1 MVAVMVQMSK
11 AGWWML
17 ALWSSFVWLGLTRAE
32 PGPTQSTNAFSPS
45 SPITVH
51 ADGSITRVVSGGDA
65 SSAGR
70 PRTIR
75 YQFGLPA
82 KPPVQRWLEQG
93 SLPIC
98 HSRWEQ
104 DGIRYTQS
112 VLLTRLADGALE
124 PGGMPAADSVLLVQL
139 VGENTASEYT
149 EAKAALGITRG
160 EQILR
165 LELNE
170 NLVQEVGA
178 GGKTFLGAIEIPA
191 GGVAAAEGWQLRFHG
206 SMPPGTSGAM
216 TFKYPLT
223 ELSGE
228 KALDPLRF
236 MDFTEELRR
245 VRQYWQTRI
254 KDGGHSIFPVVFSP
268 AEP

>member
-1 MVAVMVQMSK
+1 MVQISK

-17 ALWSSFVWLGLTRAE
+17 ALWTSCVWLGLTRAE
-32 PGPTQSTNAFSPS
+32 PGPTTNTKAVSPS

-51 ADGSITRVVSGGDA
+51 ADGSITRVVSGGNA
-65 SSAGR
+65 PSAER

-75 YQFGLPA
+75 YQFGLPT
-82 KPPVQRWLEQG
+82 KPPLQRWLEQD

-124 PGGMPAADSVLLVQL
+124 PGGMAAADSVLLVQL

-149 EAKAALGITRG
+149 EAKAALGIMRG

-170 NLVQEVGA
+170 NLIQEVGA
-178 GGKTFLGAIEIPA
+178 DGKTFLGAIEIPA
-191 GGVAAAEGWQLRFHG
+191 SGVAAAEGVQLRFQG

-216 TFKYPLT
+216 SFKYPLT

-228 KALDPLRF
+228 KALDQLRF
-236 MDFTEELRR
+236 LDFTEELRR
-245 VRQYWQTRI
+245 VRKHWQTRI
-254 KDGGHSIFPVVFSP
+254 KAGGHLVFPVVFST

>member
-1 MVAVMVQMSK
+1 MAQINK
-11 AGWWML
+11 AGWWMV
-17 ALWSSFVWLGLTRAE
+17 ALWTSFQWPELTRAE
-32 PGPTQSTNAFSPS
+32 PGPAKSTNAISPS

-51 ADGSITRVVSGGDA
+51 ADGSISRVVRDDEA
-65 SSAGR
+65 VSAGR

-82 KPPVQRWLEQG
+82 KPPAQRWLEQDA
-93 SLPIC
+93 LPIC

-112 VLLTRLADGALE
+112 VLLTRLAGGDLE
-124 PGGMPAADSVLLVQL
+124 PRGITAADSVLLVQL

-149 EAKAALGITRG
+149 EAKASLGITRG

-170 NLVQEVGA
+170 NRVHEVGA
-178 GGKTFLGAIEIPA
+178 VGKTFLGAIEIPS
-191 GGVAAAEGWQLRFHG
+191 GGVAVTEGLQLRFHG
-206 SMPPGTSGAM
+206 NMPPGTSGAM
-216 TFKYPLT
+216 TFIFPLT
-223 ELSGE
+223 ELNGE
-228 KALDPLRF
+228 NVLDSLRF

-254 KDGGHSIFPVVFSP
+254 KTGAPPVFPVVFSP
-268 AEP
+268 PEQ